1 MPGYAHLTIIGHVG
15 KDPESK
21 DSKAGPMA
29 KFSVGVTPRRDAE
42 TQWFNV
48 TAWGKTAEVVMKY
61 VKKGGAVLVAGD
73 LQVRSYQDKQGQTK
87 QSVDV
92 NARELVLLGK
102 RDEAVEAKSSGG
114 GGKFQPPP
122 SPMNDE
128 DLPF

>member
-42 TQWFNV
+42 TQWFSV

-73 LQVRSYQDKQGQTK
+73 LQVRSYQAKDGQTK

-92 NARELVLLGK
+92 NAREVVLLGK

-122 SPMNDE
+122 SPMNDD